1 MTSSARAYVSLV
13 VTAALVAV
21 AAGAAAVSHWGT
33 VIALVALT
41 VVTMSLSI
49 QLPDRIAMSLAF
61 VVDLAAVEI
70 LGPSGAVLVGAAH
83 ALFFGRMPLVK
94 RLFNGAQAALC
105 CAAAAHVYVLLGGP
119 VGHLDRTDFPG
130 VLLPASASALTYCL
144 ANVAL
149 VSVIISASTGTPL
162 TTIWRRAVGGVLVA
176 YVGYLPLSIALAGL
190 WTTTAGPLSAL
201 LMLVPLLVARELFS
215 QSVEERASYD
225 ATVRALMA
233 AVETKDIYTR
243 GHSERVGRGT
253 AMIAHEFGYRG
264 DKLDSVRLAGLL
276 HDLGKLGV
284 RTGVLRKSGK
294 LTDDEYAEVSR
305 HPVHGVRMLADI
317 EFLADAL
324 VAVHHHHERLD
335 GRGYPL
341 GLAGDAIPES
351 ARIVS
356 VADAFDSMTSTR
368 SYRRSLSVPDA
379 VAELRRCAGTQ
390 FDPVFVEALVRAV
403 ERDGWTLAE
412 PGTPG
417 APEAPDT
424 AELPAPV
431 PTPAPAPAAA
441 VPPPRTAVGATAPSR
456 TAADVVP
463 SSRTAPGAV
472 PPSRTAADVVP
483 PSCPAP
489 GATAL
494 SRTAADVVPSAVP
507 LSRTA
512 ADVVPSSG
520 TAPAAVPL
528 SRTAADL
535 VPLSR
540 TAADLVP
547 PSRTAPGI
555 VVPSRAAPD
564 LVPPSRR
571 PGATAPSRIAPDL
584 VPPSRRAGS
593 GAVPPPRTAP
603 DAMAPG
609 LARHRAGPISL

>member
-1 MTSSARAYVSLV
+1 MGALTSSARAYVSLV

-162 TTIWRRAVGGVLVA
+162 ATIWRRAVGGVLVA

-441 VPPPRTAVGATAPSR
+441 VPPPRTAVGATALSR

-535 VPLSR
+535 VP
-540 TAADLVP
+540 

-584 VPPSRRAGS
+584 LPPSRRPGS

-609 LARHRAGPISL
+609 LARHRGGPISL